1 MRLCRYDDDRVGI
14 VEGDVVVDITAITE
28 DLPTLRW
35 PIPHGDLLVTHLD
48 RLKPKMLAL
57 ARSGR
62 RKPVS
67 EARFLSPVANPGKI
81 MGFGQAY
88 RGHVE
93 EAMRDPLMAG
103 HVPKNPGV
111 GRRMMVKA
119 NTSLVGPSEGVALR
133 FLDQRTDP
141 ELEFAIIFG
150 RQGTNVPAARALE
163 MVAGYAI
170 GFDMSMRGPAPPSSR
185 KSIDTYSVL
194 GPWLVT
200 PDEIPDPDD
209 VAFTLRVNGE
219 IRQQATTRDL
229 IFTIAQQIE
238 HAASFY
244 TLYPG
249 DILMTG
255 TPEGVAQV
263 RPGDVMEAEMTG
275 IGRMTVRV
283 RAHDHPGTNPF

>member
-1 MRLCRYDDDRVGI
+1 MRLCRYDDNRVGV
-14 VEGDVVVDITAITE
+14 VEGDVVIDVTPVTDA
-28 DLPTLRW
+28 LPAVRW
-35 PIPHGDLLVTHLD
+35 PLPVGDLLIANLD
-48 RLKPKMLAL
+48 RLMPRIRELAKTG
-57 ARSGR
+57 A

-67 EARFLSPVANPGKI
+67 AVNFLSPVANPGKI

-88 RGHVE
+88 KAHVA
-93 EAMRDPLMAG
+93 EAMKDPLMSR
-103 HVPKNPGV
+103 HVPADPGV
-111 GRRMMVKA
+111 SKRMMVKA

-150 RQGTNVPAARALE
+150 RKGTNIPKERAFE

-170 GFDMSMRGPAPPSSR
+170 GFDMSLRGPAPPSSR
-185 KSIDTYSVL
+185 KSIDSYSVL
-194 GPWLVT
+194 GPWMVT
-200 PDEIPDPDD
+200 PDEIPNPDD

-219 IRQQATTRDL
+219 VRQQATTRDL
-229 IFTIAQQIE
+229 IFSIATQIE

-263 RPGDVMEAEMTG
+263 RPGDLMEAEMAG
-275 IGRMTVRV
+275 IGKMTVKV
-283 RAHDHPGTNPF
+283 RAHTVWV

>member
-1 MRLCRYDDDRVGI
+1 MRLCRYDDNRVGV
-14 VEGDVVVDITAITE
+14 VEGDVVIDVTPVTDT
-28 DLPTLRW
+28 LPAVRW
-35 PIPHGDLLVTHLD
+35 PLPIGDLLIANLDHLMP
-48 RLKPKMLAL
+48 RIKELAKTG
-57 ARSGR
+57 A

-67 EARFLSPVANPGKI
+67 SVHLLSPVANPGKI

-88 RGHVE
+88 KAHVE
-93 EAMRDPLMAG
+93 EAMKDPLMSR
-103 HVPKNPGV
+103 HVPADPGV
-111 GRRMMVKA
+111 SKRMMVKA

-141 ELEFAIIFG
+141 ELEFAIVFG
-150 RQGTNVPAARALE
+150 RKGTNVPKERAFE

-170 GFDMSMRGPAPPSSR
+170 GFDMSLRGPAPPSSR
-185 KSIDTYSVL
+185 KSIDSYSVL
-194 GPWLVT
+194 GPWMVT
-200 PDEIPDPDD
+200 SDEIPNPDD

-229 IFTIAQQIE
+229 IFSIATQIE

-263 RPGDVMEAEMTG
+263 RPGDVMEAEMAG
-275 IGRMTVRV
+275 IGKMTVKV
-283 RAHDHPGTNPF
+283 RAHVA

>member
-1 MRLCRYDDDRVGI
+1 MRLCRYDDNRVG
-14 VEGDVVVDITAITE
+14 VVDGDVIIDVTPVTE
-28 DLPTLRW
+28 ALPAVRW
-35 PIPHGDLLVTHLD
+35 PLPMGDLLIANLD
-48 RLKPKMLAL
+48 RLMPRIKEL
-57 ARSGR
+57 ARTGA
-62 RKPVS
+62 RKPISTVNL
-67 EARFLSPVANPGKI
+67 LSPVANPGKI

-88 RGHVE
+88 KAHVE
-93 EAMRDPLMAG
+93 EAMKDPLMSR
-103 HVPKNPGV
+103 HVPANPGTSK
-111 GRRMMVKA
+111 RMMVKA

-150 RQGTNVPAARALE
+150 RQGTNIPKERAFE

-170 GFDMSMRGPAPPSSR
+170 GFDMSLRGPAPPSSR

-194 GPWLVT
+194 GPWIVT
-200 PDEIPDPDD
+200 PDEIPNPDD
-209 VAFTLRVNGE
+209 IAFTLKVNGE
-219 IRQQATTRDL
+219 VRQQASTRDL
-229 IFTIAQQIE
+229 IFSIAEQIE

-263 RPGDVMEAEMTG
+263 RPGDVMEAEMAG
-275 IGRMTVRV
+275 IGKMTVKV
-283 RAHDHPGTNPF
+283 RAHMV